1 MCKAYD
7 ALSVEQK
14 EMFDNLMDHVD
25 DSDPEAW
32 LPIVNA
38 IQEHL
43 EIETF
48 VQVPYR
54 GNRARSE
61 TADFAEAG

>member
-7 ALSVEQK
+7 ELSVRQK

-25 DSDPEAW
+25 DKNPEDW
-32 LPIVNA
+32 IPIVTA

-54 GNRARSE
+54 GNRSNTSHPEIMA
-61 TADFAEAG
+61 AE

>member
-7 ALSVEQK
+7 ELSVEQK

-25 DSDPEAW
+25 DKNPEAW

-54 GNRARSE
+54 GNRVQLERTDVVA
-61 TADFAEAG
+61 AE